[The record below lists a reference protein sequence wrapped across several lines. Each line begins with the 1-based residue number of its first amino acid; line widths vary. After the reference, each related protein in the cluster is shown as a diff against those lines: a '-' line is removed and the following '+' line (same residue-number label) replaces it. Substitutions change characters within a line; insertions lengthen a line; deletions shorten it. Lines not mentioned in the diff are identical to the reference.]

1 MQFHDR
7 LRVRGVWG
15 LQPGELEAYRA
26 TSRTTSAAV
35 LGAAARAAAAV
46 RREREERNRDSAAA
60 APALPALLALPA
72 PAAAPALPALALPAP
87 TRQSYVYRGRA
98 LRDRINRSSSAEHAA
113 ANRAEAAAQVMI
125 KAQI

>member
-60 APALPALLALPA
+60 APALPA
-72 PAAAPALPALALPAP
+72 P